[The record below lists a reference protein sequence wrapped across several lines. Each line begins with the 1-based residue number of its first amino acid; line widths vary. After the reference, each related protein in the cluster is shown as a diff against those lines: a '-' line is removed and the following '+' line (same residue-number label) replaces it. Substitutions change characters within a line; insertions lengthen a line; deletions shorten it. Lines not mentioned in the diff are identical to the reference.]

1 MRWELDAQ
9 DADAAERIQ
18 NVEQRS
24 VAIQAIAISQTGGAN
39 GFDKEKR

>member
-9 DADAAERIQ
+9 DADDADRIQ

-24 VAIQAIAISQTGGAN
+24 VATHAIAISQTGDAN